1 MTQYLQINNADF
13 FLQNTSFLQFLLII
27 LGKRIKL
34 KYMKKY
40 LPLFFLLSICFSV
53 RGQNVGIG
61 TSVPLQKLHVAGSGQ
76 TIRID
81 GLSGVGTRNVYVNNF
96 GDLTTTPGTPSDV
109 WLTKGNAGL
118 SSTLNFLGT
127 TDNIDLRFRTNNSER
142 MTIKNTGSIGL
153 WTTNPVTTWMHAIP
167 PSLINDWQFK
177 WDNLLTGDAPARFQ
191 NSSASNN
198 NRVLMGAT
206 NFNSTGWN
214 ASAVIGIALNNT
226 NTAPLL
232 AGGEGVRG
240 HSNSTA
246 GIGVYGA
253 FVGGNQPTAIG
264 WAVYGGGWAGGIT
277 NWLNVSDEK
286 LKTNIKT
293 IPNALQMVQNMRGV
307 FYNYRTEEYKPLNLS
322 STTQTGFIAQELEKV
337 LPSAVRNT
345 AIPYDIDPVSTEKA
359 SRSGSYSVKAV
370 SYADVIP
377 VLVEA
382 IKEQQTQIEALKV
395 RIEQLEKSAK

>member
-1 MTQYLQINNADF
+1 
-13 FLQNTSFLQFLLII
+13 
-27 LGKRIKL
+27 
-34 KYMKKY
+34 MKKY
-40 LPLFFLLSICFSV
+40 LPLIFLLSIGFSTSA
-53 RGQNVGIG
+53 QNVGIG

-81 GLSGVGTRNVYVNNF
+81 GLTGVGTRNVYVTNL

-153 WTTNPVTTWMHAIP
+153 WTTNPVTTWLHAIP
-167 PSLINDWQFK
+167 PTVVNDWQFK
-177 WDNLLTGDAPARFQ
+177 WDNLLTNDAPARFQ

-206 NFNSTGWN
+206 NFSGTGWN

-226 NTAPLL
+226 NTAPLI

-240 HSNSTA
+240 HSNSTS

-253 FVGGNQPTAIG
+253 FTGGTLPTALG
-264 WAVYGGGWAGGIT
+264 WAVFANGWAGGLSD
-277 NWLNVSDEK
+277 WVNVSDEK

-322 STTQTGFIAQELEKV
+322 TSTQTGFIAQELEKV

-345 AIPYDIDPVSTEKA
+345 AIPYDIDPITTGFA
-359 SRSGSYSVKAV
+359 SRKGTYNLKAV
-370 SYADVIP
+370 SYSDVIP

-382 IKEQQTQIEALKV
+382 IKEQQAQIEELKAKV
-395 RIEQLEKSAK
+395 EQLEKSVKK

>member
-1 MTQYLQINNADF
+1 
-13 FLQNTSFLQFLLII
+13 
-27 LGKRIKL
+27 
-34 KYMKKY
+34 MKKFLSLLFLILPY
-40 LPLFFLLSICFSV
+40 LSSHA
-53 RGQNVGIG
+53 QNVGIG
-61 TSVPLQKLHVAGSGQ
+61 TSAPLQKLHVAGSGQ

-81 GLSGVGTRNVYVNNF
+81 GLSGVATRNVYVNNF

-109 WLTKGNAGL
+109 WLTRGNAGL
-118 SSTLNFLGT
+118 SSTLDFLGT
-127 TDNIDLRFRTNNSER
+127 TDNIDLRFRTNNSEQI
-142 MTIKNTGSIGL
+142 TIKNTGSIGL
-153 WTTNPVTTWMHAIP
+153 WTNNPVTTWLHAIP
-167 PSLINDWQFK
+167 RTLINDWQFK
-177 WDNLLTGDAPARFQ
+177 WDNLLTSDAPARFQ

-206 NFNSTGWN
+206 NFSGTGYN

-226 NTAPLL
+226 NTAPTL
-232 AGGEGVRG
+232 AGAEGVRG

-264 WAVYGGGWAGGIT
+264 WAVYGSGWAGGLT

-293 IPNALQMVQNMRGV
+293 IPNALQMVQKMRGV

-322 STTQTGFIAQELEKV
+322 ATTQTGFIAQELEKV

-345 AIPYDIDPVSTEKA
+345 AIPYDIDPVTTEKEG
-359 SRSGSYSVKAV
+359 RSGSYSVKAV

-382 IKEQQTQIEALKV
+382 IKEQQAQ
-395 RIEQLEKSAK
+395 IEQLKTKVNQLEKLVK